1 MPGSG
6 WCHHPQRKVSS
17 DVKILV
23 RRSEL
28 ACRDDWSRSLW
39 QPTTGDSVADVE
51 TIPPG
56 RSGALLPVSPQSL
69 RAVLNRNLPV
79 AAAAGEDVLLSE
91 GRIVS
96 ENEEPWQP
104 PTRPFPAGHFDPRT
118 AIFKA
123 REAHREKLRA
133 TAMAARHVAEA
144 RTGAFAESRADS
156 DLDDGRSATWDEAD
170 DPPEINRMQPGAV
183 EATESP
189 VIHSSEVRHTR
200 SSHSVDPSLAEE
212 GEGVSGAAFRD
223 AAVPRAEEGAGS
235 VVGLEPEVC
244 APDSLESAVGDAG
257 VVTAPHALSAA
268 AAPVWFRADLPRV
281 CRACRDF
288 RPGTDGQRGWCA
300 NAWAFTHRQLVREDD
315 AAPCHSAIGDWW
327 VPVDNIWLVA
337 ADVSAHGRPT
347 PLLDRATGDERD
359 ERQRS

>member
-1 MPGSG
+1 
-6 WCHHPQRKVSS
+6 
-17 DVKILV
+17 
-23 RRSEL
+23 
-28 ACRDDWSRSLW
+28 
-39 QPTTGDSVADVE
+39 
-51 TIPPG
+51 
-56 RSGALLPVSPQSL
+56 LLPASPQIL

-96 ENEEPWQP
+96 ETEEPWQP
-104 PTRPFPAGHFDPRT
+104 PTRSFPGGHFDPRT

-123 REAHREKLRA
+123 REAHRQKLRA
-133 TAMAARHVAEA
+133 TAIAARHAAEA
-144 RTGAFAESRADS
+144 GTGAFDESQADS
-156 DLDDGRSATWDEAD
+156 HVAEGRSEAWDVAD
-170 DPPEINRMQPGAV
+170 DPSEGDRMEPGGV

-189 VIHSSEVRHTR
+189 VIRSSEVRPTR
-200 SSHSVDPSLAEE
+200 SSHSVDPYFAEE

-235 VVGLEPEVC
+235 GVELEPEVC
-244 APDSLESAVGDAG
+244 APDSLESAVDDAG
-257 VVTAPHALSAA
+257 IVAAQYALSAA

-288 RPGTDGQRGWCA
+288 RPGTEGQRGWCA
-300 NAWAFTHRQLVREDD
+300 NTWAFTHRQLVREDD

-327 VPVDNIWLVA
+327 VPVDDIWLVA

-359 ERQRS
+359 ERRRS